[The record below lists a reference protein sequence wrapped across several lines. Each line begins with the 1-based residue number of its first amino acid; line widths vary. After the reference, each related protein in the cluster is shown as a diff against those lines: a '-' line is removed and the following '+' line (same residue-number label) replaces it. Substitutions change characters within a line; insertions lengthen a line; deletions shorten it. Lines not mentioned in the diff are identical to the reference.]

1 MAKVLPAG
9 YGVNLNL
16 GQDPFDRLLKLIN
29 TASQVQ
35 GMVNQS
41 RLYNEKRDA
50 IKNES
55 IQTMMLNSVTSMDQ
69 SDMNSVLGT
78 EASLT
83 EMRDKFISENPH
95 LTDDINT
102 FFSTTMSTTI
112 KPVIKVHQDFERDKN
127 ALLSQID
134 NLDKQVL
141 ALDDDI
147 ILDGSNTQFKDT
159 FSKLAK
165 SLAFYKN
172 NMARYDKVMPDLNA
186 DLAMQAD
193 FANTVLTKIPS
204 QLIGVFDGTEQEL
217 ASQLLRGEITPPMY
231 DAALKNY
238 YAKTSGRTSQIVM
251 PRLAGEMNSL
261 YKDSYLPG
269 FNFLKSIQSGNVALF
284 DPELKGTAKQKNYFD
299 DSTGIYYYNGTQLNE
314 QTDNPKKAKEAA
326 ESAMKAMLRPVE
338 IKIKKKDSAYRGYS
352 LETQGEDFSYAQNI
366 AENGSWPWDRPEGFQ
381 FQEDV
386 GGNGQIEGMVDKNNN
401 GIPDYIERPEEDS
414 SSLNKDSER
423 VKLRMTKYPKA
434 AEKKLNKVADEVK
447 NFKIEDTSLIKAHT
461 SKIKKL
467 SNLIGKDSEV
477 LNAQDLISLK
487 NLYDSDMKEI
497 ENLQN
502 QISSERKDAKK
513 AGVGLSEGFPPR
525 FTEPG
530 KNIKQLREKIQEI
543 EKRWGGANKK
553 MTLFLMNSI
562 KQYDKKKSQY
572 DTVLNQ
578 YNKIINTLDTSKQN

>member
-366 AENGSWPWDRPEGFQ
+366 AENGSW
-381 FQEDV
+381 
-386 GGNGQIEGMVDKNNN
+386 
-401 GIPDYIERPEEDS
+401 
-414 SSLNKDSER
+414 
-423 VKLRMTKYPKA
+423 
-434 AEKKLNKVADEVK
+434 
-447 NFKIEDTSLIKAHT
+447 
-461 SKIKKL
+461 
-467 SNLIGKDSEV
+467 
-477 LNAQDLISLK
+477 
-487 NLYDSDMKEI
+487 
-497 ENLQN
+497 
-502 QISSERKDAKK
+502 
-513 AGVGLSEGFPPR
+513 
-525 FTEPG
+525 
-530 KNIKQLREKIQEI
+530 
-543 EKRWGGANKK
+543 
-553 MTLFLMNSI
+553 
-562 KQYDKKKSQY
+562 
-572 DTVLNQ
+572 
-578 YNKIINTLDTSKQN
+578 

>member
-9 YGVNLNL
+9 SGVNLNL

-41 RLYNEKRDA
+41 RLYNERRDA

-159 FSKLAK
+159 FSKLGK
-165 SLAFYKN
+165 SLSFYKN

-193 FANTVLTKIPS
+193 FANTVLTKLPS
-204 QLIGVFDGTEQEL
+204 QLIGLFDGTEQDYI
-217 ASQLLRGEITPPMY
+217 SQLLKGEMTPPVY
-231 DAALKNY
+231 DAALKSY

-251 PRLAGEMNSL
+251 PRLAGEMTSL
-261 YKDSYLPG
+261 YRDSYLPG
-269 FNFLKSIQSGNVALF
+269 SNFLKSIQSGNVALF
-284 DPELKGTAKQKNYFD
+284 DASLAGTAKQKSYFD
-299 DSTGIYYYNGTQLNE
+299 DSTNRYFYNGVALNE
-314 QTDNPKKAKEAA
+314 ETKDKEKAKEAA
-326 ESAMKAMLRPVE
+326 ESAIKFMLLP
-338 IKIKKKDSAYRGYS
+338 IQDKITEKDNAYKGYN
-352 LETQGEDFSYAQNI
+352 LKNVGEELSYAQNI
-366 AENGSWPWDRPEGFQ
+366 AEGGLWPWDPGALQ
-381 FQEDV
+381 F
-386 GGNGQIEGMVDKNNN
+386 
-401 GIPDYIERPEEDS
+401 EEDII
-414 SSLNKDSER
+414 
-423 VKLRMTKYPKA
+423 TKIQTPQEVQV
-434 AEKKLNKVADEVK
+434 EKVVAKFSPTGGGPAPTDEGIEIKKEKLNKQLGLEKD
-447 NFKIEDTSLIKAHT
+447 KA
-461 SKIKKL
+461 
-467 SNLIGKDSEV
+467 
-477 LNAQDLISLK
+477 K
-487 NLYDSDMKEI
+487 NLTFDSKLDNPKSAGARGWNKM
-497 ENLQN
+497 
-502 QISSERKDAKK
+502 QIK
-513 AGVGLSEGFPPR
+513 
-525 FTEPG
+525 
-530 KNIKQLREKIQEI
+530 
-543 EKRWGGANKK
+543 
-553 MTLFLMNSI
+553 SI
-562 KQYDKKKSQY
+562 
-572 DTVLNQ
+572 NF
-578 YNKIINTLDTSKQN
+578 